1 VTGREG
7 VSAWTQSRGET
18 GAFASI
24 QRASLPRRVVDLS
37 PAGAERLG
45 DLYWDQLER
54 SSRGILRVR
63 CDAAGTTEIRL
74 LGIGPVLLRFGRAAY
89 ELTSTSVTC
98 RYPIVGGLLTRKP
111 GGSISFTQ
119 SDEGS
124 IEVRSQVDDF
134 FPRLATR
141 RIRRGWSGVL
151 YPQVQTRLHVAL
163 GRRYLERLRTELR

>member
-1 VTGREG
+1 VTGCEG

-24 QRASLPRRVVDLS
+24 QRASLPHPVVELS
-37 PAGAERLG
+37 AVGAERLG

-63 CDAAGTTEIRL
+63 GDAAGTTEIRL
-74 LGIGPVLLRFGRAAY
+74 LGIRPALLRFGPAAY
-89 ELTSTSVTC
+89 EVTSTSVTC
-98 RYPIVGGLLTRKP
+98 LYPIVGGLLARKP

-119 SDEGS
+119 SGEGS

-151 YPQVQTRLHVAL
+151 YPHVQTRLHVAL